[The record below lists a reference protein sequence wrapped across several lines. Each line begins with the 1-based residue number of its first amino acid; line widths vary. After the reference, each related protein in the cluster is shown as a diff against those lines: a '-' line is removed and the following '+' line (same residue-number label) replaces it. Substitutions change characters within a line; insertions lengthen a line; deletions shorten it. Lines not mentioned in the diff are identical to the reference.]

1 MTDVQSRPNTAD
13 ITRHMA
19 NVNDDESMVIRSLAR
34 QPDTLTAAARSNV
47 GRING
52 ELNSATSLAEQAAA
66 LAIDIVHVAG
76 SRIRILQF
84 PVNDKSSSRATSK
97 NPQ

>member
-76 SRIRILQF
+76 KQLKGYKQK
-84 PVNDKSSSRATSK
+84 PTVK
-97 NPQ
+97 NVKPLKKLLPE